1 MCLGRIIRIT
11 GGEHLSL
18 IRPSRLTIF
27 FVSGD
32 VLGLLVQGAGAIVM
46 PLGTLQD
53 YRIGSRI
60 VIGGLSILVV
70 YFGLFILF
78 ALTFNYRLD
87 QHPTSRSLHTSLNWR
102 ADLRALF
109 ISSALI
115 FIRSVFRLVEYS
127 QGNDGWLMKR
137 EWTLYIFDA
146 ILMWVVLVIFNIWH
160 PSHVEALRKGG
171 KYVSKGVRI
180 IEIKMEDINY
190 G

>member
-18 IRPSRLTIF
+18 IQPSRLTIF

-32 VLGLLVQGAGAIVM
+32 VLGLFMQGAGAIIM

-53 YRIGSRI
+53 YETGSKI
-60 VIGGLSILVV
+60 VIVGLAVLVV
-70 YFGLFILF
+70 YFGLFIF
-78 ALTFNYRLD
+78 VACTFNYRLD
-87 QHPTSRSLHTSLNWR
+87 RQPTSRSLHTSLNWR

-109 ISSALI
+109 IGSALI

-137 EWTLYIFDA
+137 EWTFYIFDA
-146 ILMWVVLVIFNIWH
+146 TLMWVVLVIFNIWH
-160 PSHVEALRKGG
+160 PSHVEALWKGG
-171 KYVSKGVRI
+171 MYCNSGVRI
-180 IEIKMEDINY
+180 VEIKMEEINY
-190 G
+190 E